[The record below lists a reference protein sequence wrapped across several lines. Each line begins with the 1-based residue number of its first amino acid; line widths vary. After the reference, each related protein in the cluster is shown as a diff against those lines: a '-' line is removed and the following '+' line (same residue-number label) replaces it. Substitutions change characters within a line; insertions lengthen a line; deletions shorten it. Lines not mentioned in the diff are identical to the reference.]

1 MSDPSAPGGDSDPV
15 HSDPAA
21 GGDPQPRTRAQ
32 RREAERRARRDPLR
46 TTVRGIGQ
54 LLITAGVIVLLFVVY
69 EVWVTNLFGA
79 QKQAQATEQLDK
91 LWSQESADTVVAPDD
106 PVMVTDGGV
115 VVSTAAAPTLQPG
128 ERTRQYDTTEG
139 AGFAKLYIPSFG
151 PDFVFTVVEG
161 TAQVDLYA
169 GPGHYSDTQY
179 PGEKGNFALAGH
191 RVNKGAPFDDLG
203 LLQSCD
209 AVVIETRD
217 EWYVYRVLPMADEVA
232 DWATTE
238 HAHCD
243 GVSVQTGAYKGV
255 YGQEIVAPTD
265 IAQVYPVPHL
275 DSTAVPADAERLITL
290 TTCHP
295 KYSANQRLIVKA
307 VLDKSKSPKPAKPA
321 PQPVVSR
328 ANLDDALSGRG
339 ETKLPTVWWGL
350 ALLAI
355 GGLWWLVFH
364 RYHRWTTWFMGVLPF
379 AIVLFG
385 FYYHLERLLP
395 AKY

>member
-1 MSDPSAPGGDSDPV
+1 VSDPSTPGGT
-15 HSDPAA
+15 DPAGNA
-21 GGDPQPRTRAQ
+21 ETAMHGPRPRTRAE
-32 RREAERRARRDPLR
+32 RRAAERRARRDPLR
-46 TTVRGIGQ
+46 ATVRGIGQ
-54 LLITAGVIVLLFVVY
+54 LLITAGLIVLLFVVY

-79 QKQAQATEQLDK
+79 QKQAEATEQLDK

-106 PVMVTDGGV
+106 PVMVTGGGGV

-161 TAQVDLYA
+161 TAQTDLYA

-209 AVVIETRD
+209 AIVIETRD
-217 EWYVYRVLPMADEVA
+217 DWYVYRVLPMADEVA

-243 GVSVQTGAYKGV
+243 GVSVQTGKYKGV

-295 KYSANQRLIVKA
+295 KFSDRQRMIIHGVMTE
-307 VLDKSKSPKPAKPA
+307 SYPKT
-321 PQPVVSR
+321 
-328 ANLDDALSGRG
+328 DGF
-339 ETKLPTVWWGL
+339 LPPEMQEVG
-350 ALLAI
+350 
-355 GGLWWLVFH
+355 
-364 RYHRWTTWFMGVLPF
+364 
-379 AIVLFG
+379 
-385 FYYHLERLLP
+385 
-395 AKY
+395 